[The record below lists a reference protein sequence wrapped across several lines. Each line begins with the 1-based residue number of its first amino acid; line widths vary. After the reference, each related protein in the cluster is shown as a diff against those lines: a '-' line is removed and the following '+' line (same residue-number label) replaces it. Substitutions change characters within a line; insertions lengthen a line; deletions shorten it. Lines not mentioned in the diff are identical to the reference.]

1 MLRKLL
7 ASPALLPLALALGL
21 SPFVPEPHIVE
32 KFRMLMAGTLRRPVD
47 IFDFFLHGLPLIYFG
62 FRAGRE
68 LGCYLLRKREGK

>member
-21 SPFVPEPHIVE
+21 APFFPEPHIVE
-32 KFRMLMAGTLRRPVD
+32 KLRMLMAGTLTRPVD
-47 IFDFFLHGLPLIYFG
+47 IFDLVLHAVPLIYFG

-68 LGCYLLRKREGK
+68 IGCFLLRKREGK